1 MSQIRARL
9 LLLIQVDSGV
19 KRKEGGSLARQTDLT
34 TGNIAQTLM
43 AYAGPFIVSN
53 VLQSTYNI
61 TDMIIAGYFGGSY
74 AQSAIG
80 NCTTITSL
88 LIQIIIGITTGGGI
102 LIGQYYGAKRKR
114 EWCDS
119 TVSLFTLS
127 LIIGAVVSVV
137 LYVMADQIMIWMDAP
152 ALKQAQQYL
161 SICSLGMFFIMSY
174 NAAGAALRAVGDSK
188 LPFIC
193 VAVSVALNIVLDL
206 LLMGKLGMGV
216 AGAALATVISQ
227 GVSAILAVYF
237 LWKNEGLFGLRF
249 RHLYM
254 KRDQVRDILKLG
266 VPCAIQMSVV
276 SIAWIAVTAIVNS
289 YDVYVSAAN
298 SVTMK
303 ISEFCQLFSTAMYS
317 AVSGIVAQCAGAKDY
332 DRIRKVV
339 YQAIGITLGVTLVL
353 VAIVE
358 LTAPELV
365 SFFTPDETTRYYAAI
380 NLRIDVL
387 GQLFFAVFMVY
398 HGLAVGV
405 GNTWFVFFS
414 SFCNCILARLILAIT
429 FNHFFGLMGLYWACM
444 LAPFVSV
451 PLGFWYERSNRWK
464 RSIAERRS

>member
-1 MSQIRARL
+1 M
-9 LLLIQVDSGV
+9 
-19 KRKEGGSLARQTDLT
+19 ARQTDLT
-34 TGNIAQTLM
+34 QGNIAHTLM
-43 AYAGPFIVSN
+43 AYAVPFIVSN
-53 VLQSTYNI
+53 VLQATYNI

-88 LIQIIIGITTGGGI
+88 LTQVMIGITTGGGI
-102 LIGQYYGAKRKR
+102 LIGQYYGAKRQK
-114 EWCDS
+114 EWRDS

-127 LIIGAVVSVV
+127 LIIGAVVSVI
-137 LYVMADQIMIWMDAP
+137 LYFMSNQIMIWMDAP
-152 ALKQAQQYL
+152 ALEQAQQYL
-161 SICSLGMFFIMSY
+161 GICSLGMFFIMSY
-174 NAAGAALRAVGDSK
+174 NAASAALRAVGDSR

-193 VAVSVALNIVLDL
+193 VAVSVALNIMLDL
-206 LLMGKLGMGV
+206 LFMGKLGMGV

-227 GVSAILAVYF
+227 GISAILAVYF
-237 LWKNEGLFGLRF
+237 VWKNEGLFSLRF

-254 KRDQVRDILKLG
+254 KLDEVRDTLKLG

-276 SIAWIAVTAIVNS
+276 SIAWIAVTAIINS

-298 SVTMK
+298 SVTVK
-303 ISEFCQLFSTAMYS
+303 ISEFCQLFSAAMYS

-339 YQAIGITLGVTLVL
+339 YQAIGITVGVTLVL
-353 VAIVE
+353 VVVVE
-358 LTAPELV
+358 LTAPDLV
-365 SFFTPDETTRYYAAI
+365 SIFTPDATTRHYAVI

-429 FNHFFGLMGLYWACM
+429 LNHFFGLMGLYWACM
-444 LAPFVSV
+444 IAPFVSV
-451 PLGFWYERSNRWK
+451 PMGFWYERSNRWK
-464 RSIAERRS
+464 RSIAEHRS